1 MTQAVQEFYIV
12 PSVHKFSFI
21 NDLCE
26 SRLIPSKSSLKGW
39 DVKKI
44 SELVYLYFL
53 GLRMLL
59 HDSNSRSWAQ
69 DYCKKAGE
77 NVDFAT
83 WRTSGNDLYVML
95 YALTGDPDDTDE
107 KISLPHRINISP
119 NIIRQWLRNPTN
131 KDDAQRFFNR
141 LDSMFM
147 IDNSSMKSMRRLL
160 TNIDDMTNDEK
171 KNSLDKIIQLITSRV
186 NSVSNSEI
194 LSHLKEL
201 KFCTDD
207 KKINEYLTLKQF
219 ESASSGGTSA
229 ASVATSVGGL
239 GAGFDND
246 YSKSV
251 YDHKKPKKPIVIRR
265 NPKKT

>member
-59 HDSNSRSWAQ
+59 HDTNSRSWAQ
-69 DYCKKAGE
+69 DYCKKTGE
-77 NVDFAT
+77 NADFAT

-119 NIIRQWLRNPTN
+119 NIIRQWLRNSTN
-131 KDDAQRFFNR
+131 KGDTQIFFNR

-160 TNIDDMTNDEK
+160 TNMDDMSDGEK
-171 KNSLDKIIQLITSRV
+171 KSSLDKIIQLITSRV

-201 KFCTDD
+201 KFGTDD

-219 ESASSGGTSA
+219 ESASSGGTSS
-229 ASVATSVGGL
+229 ASVATVVGGL
-239 GAGFDND
+239 GAGFDPD
-246 YSKSV
+246 GDWRSV
-251 YDHKKPKKPIVIRR
+251 YGKKKAKKPIIIKRA
-265 NPKKT
+265 T